1 MKNTNQPKHNKWQ
14 NDGTKLIVFMTACT
28 ANPTKLGTNTSN
40 DFEEERTG
48 TGTNEWSESTYNICK
63 GCSHNCL
70 YCYARWMAERFNRV
84 NSASEWQIER
94 VDDNKVKKSNRH
106 FKGVVMFPST
116 HDITPNILP
125 AAIRTLSN
133 MLQAGNKVL
142 IVSKPHLKVI
152 QVLCRELAG
161 FKDQIQFRFTI
172 GTLNETTA
180 KFWEP
185 GAPTPKER
193 IEALKHA
200 FQLGFRT
207 SVSMEPML
215 DGVDGMIRLINTV
228 APFVT
233 GTIWLGKMNE
243 INRRV
248 DQTRPGVRA
257 AVEKIELQQS
267 DANIL
272 RLHAILQTNPQ
283 VRWKDSI
290 KAVAIK
296 VGINIV

>member
-1 MKNTNQPKHNKWQ
+1 MKSKITESAKSITL
-14 NDGTKLIVFMTACT
+14 TKAQLK
-28 ANPTKLGTNTSN
+28 ANYQCDILASAVHFAREHA
-40 DFEEERTG
+40 FEEERIG

-106 FKGVVMFPST
+106 FKGVVMFPSS
-116 HDITPNILP
+116 HEITPNILP
-125 AAIRTLSN
+125 AALKTLRN

-142 IVSKPHLKVI
+142 IVSKPHLEVI
-152 QVLCRELAG
+152 QALCRELAG

-185 GAPTPKER
+185 GAPTPQER

-215 DGVDGMIRLINTV
+215 DDVDGMIRLINTV

-267 DANIL
+267 DDNIL
-272 RLHAILQTNPQ
+272 RLHAILKTNPQ
-283 VRWKDSI
+283 IRWKDSI

-296 VGINIV
+296 VSINIV

>member
-84 NSASEWQIER
+84 NSASEWGIER
-94 VDDNKVKKSNRH
+94 VDENKVNKSNRL
-106 FKGVVMFPST
+106 FKGVVMFPSS
-116 HDITPNILP
+116 HEITPNILP
-125 AAIRTLSN
+125 AALKTLRN

-142 IVSKPHLKVI
+142 IVSKPHLEVI
-152 QVLCRELAG
+152 QALCRELAG

-215 DGVDGMIRLINTV
+215 DDVDGMIRLLNTV